1 MHKLLTKPIIRK
13 LKLNWDKDYEHCR
26 PVAKLFGGGACTWL
40 VMAMDEDDDTLLALC
55 DLGMGSP
62 ELGYVSLKDLQ
73 SLKFPPFGLPVERD
87 IHWEASQSMKKYCD
101 EARQS
106 KRITA

>member
-1 MHKLLTKPIIRK
+1 MQTLLTKPIIRK

-26 PVAKLFGGGACTWL
+26 PVTKLFGGGACTWL
-40 VMAMDEDDDTLLALC
+40 VMAMDEDNDTLLALC

-62 ELGYVSLKDLQ
+62 EMGYVSLRELQ

-87 IHWEASQSMKKYCD
+87 AWFTATQSMKKYCED
-101 EARQS
+101 ARIAQ
-106 KRITA
+106 RITA